1 MMRRDLNLWLVH
13 GFSPGGVVSL
23 LQDVAVDMD
32 IRWGLL
38 ENAGQNLE

>member
-1 MMRRDLNLWLVH
+1 MACSWI
-13 GFSPGGVVSL
+13 FIGGRVVSL